1 MRGLVRGDAGT
12 KKPPGSGDA
21 RRLEE
26 SCVGRLLAAAAE
38 DQADAAETEEE
49 SAGGFWDGHNLSA
62 CN

>member
-1 MRGLVRGDAGT
+1 MRAQ

-26 SCVGRLLAAAAE
+26 ICVGRLLATAAE
-38 DQADAAETEEE
+38 DQADAAEAEEDG
-49 SAGGFWDGHNLSA
+49 AGGFWDGHNLSA